1 VTAVA
6 EKIKYKLKRRLLIFS
21 IIPILFSVYLIW
33 QIVTYFGSGQSEQIL
48 YSFFSILSFL
58 SFGLYI
64 PTYSGYSYVIFD
76 LVFLFCIWG
85 FVIYSIFRTRQLF
98 KVVDQFEREGGPN
111 SNPIIQFLRTGM
123 YKDAVDKYF
132 EDGCSYES
140 ANILYSPL
148 FEHLPILR
156 EVWRIVASRARGT
169 MLKEEAEKL
178 LEISS
183 QAPKEVQIQ
192 IRNMI
197 IEQGIYEMG
206 APSLPDSQQPDFSFE
221 KLEGGEITRCMLCGK
236 VLTENDDQVMCPY
249 CFESA
254 CREHLM
260 EHLEKD
266 ERCPNCKRPIKE
278 FFKE

>member
-1 VTAVA
+1 MA
-6 EKIKYKLKRRLLIFS
+6 EKIKSKLKIRLLILS
-21 IIPILFSVYLIW
+21 IIPILIVAFIVW
-33 QIVTYFGSGQSEQIL
+33 QIITYFKSGQWEQTL
-48 YSFFSILSFL
+48 FYLFVTWYMPYYS
-58 SFGLYI
+58 LYI
-64 PTYSGYSYVIFD
+64 PSSGYSYVVSNF
-76 LVFLFCIWG
+76 VFLFCVLG
-85 FVIYSIFRTRQLF
+85 LLIYSVIRTRQMF
-98 KVVDQFEREGGPN
+98 KVIDQFEKEGGPN
-111 SNPIIQFLRTGM
+111 SNPIIQFLRVGM
-123 YKDAVDKYF
+123 YKDAVNQYF

-156 EVWRIVASRARGT
+156 EVWRLVASRTEGN

-206 APSLPDSQQPDFSFE
+206 APPLPDSKSDFIFE
-221 KLEGGEITRCMLCGK
+221 NLEEEKSNRCMICGK
-236 VLTENDDQVMCPY
+236 ILTEIDDQVMCPY
-249 CFESA
+249 CFENA

-266 ERCPNCKRPIKE
+266 EKCPSCKRPIKE